1 MPIFDWGTR
10 ANVKISETD
19 QKIALANYE
28 KSVQSA
34 FREVND
40 ALQLV
45 PILVI
50 V

>member
-10 ANVKISETD
+10 KANVKISETD
-19 QKIALANYE
+19 QKIALVNYE

-40 ALQLV
+40 ALGNSCQYW
-45 PILVI
+45 
-50 V
+50 